1 MGKLKR
7 IFSNEYIKSIIF
19 LAIVLG
25 GIAVFW
31 FGIKAYL
38 QTEYPL
44 LAVASG
50 SMVPTLQ
57 VGDLIVVQG
66 GLEVTDLN
74 AAYET
79 GDIIVFRKPGN
90 PDELIVHRAVEAHSV
105 GDDMYVL
112 TRGDHN
118 SGVDPWRIYDSHL
131 VGKVVSSLPLVGH
144 IPLFV
149 HSPQG
154 MVLIVILIAVLIVL
168 EFVIPSTKNE
178 TEPEPAEE
186 PIVEENQPTAD
197 SPADS

>member
-7 IFSNEYIKSIIF
+7 IFSNEYMKSIIF

-25 GIAVFW
+25 AIAVFW
-31 FGIKAYL
+31 FGIKMYL
-38 QTEYPL
+38 RTEYPL

-66 GLEVTDLN
+66 GLEVEDLT
-74 AAYET
+74 AASET

-90 PDELIVHRAVEAHSV
+90 PDELIVHRAVEVRSA
-105 GDDMYVL
+105 GDDLSVV

-118 SGVDPWRIYDSHL
+118 SGVDPWQIYDSHL
-131 VGKVVSSLPLVGH
+131 VGKVVSSIPLVGH

-149 HSPQG
+149 HSTQG
-154 MVLIVILIAVLIVL
+154 MVLIVVLIGVLIVL
-168 EFVIPSTKNE
+168 EFIIPSKKSK
-178 TEPEPAEE
+178 TEPEPAEMS
-186 PIVEENQPTAD
+186 EEEDQPATP
-197 SPADS
+197 SPTES